1 MWRLD
6 RAFEL
11 LRRRGAAPDPLPSEL
26 IREHVWLTTQPI
38 DEPPRA
44 ADFAALLEQLGMDDR
59 IMFATDYPHWDF
71 DAPDR
76 ALPARAGPRRARADH
91 GRQRPIAVPARH
103 A

>member
-1 MWRLD
+1 M
-6 RAFEL
+6 AVGPGVGAAA
-11 LRRRGAAPDPLPSEL
+11 RRGAASDALNRREL

-44 ADFAALLEQLGMDDR
+44 ADFGTLLDDLGMNDR

-76 ALPARAGPRRARADH
+76 ALPTGLDH
-91 GRQRPIAVPARH
+91 GVRERIMAGNARSLYRL
-103 A
+103 